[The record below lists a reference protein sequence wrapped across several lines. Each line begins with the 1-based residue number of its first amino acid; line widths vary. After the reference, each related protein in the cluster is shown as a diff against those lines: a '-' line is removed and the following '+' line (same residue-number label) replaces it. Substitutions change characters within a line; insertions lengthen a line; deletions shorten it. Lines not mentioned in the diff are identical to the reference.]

1 VAHVPELEAKQ
12 LALVAWGLA
21 KLSEKDAP
29 PDAAASRLLD
39 AVAAASIGK
48 ADQFTAQARR
58 TAGMLH
64 ASTGAKRHSHGRV
77 EERMVRG
84 DGRHPQTLL
93 PQGMAN
99 LVWSFGRLRRRADAM
114 LAAVAPRA
122 AARIRDFEPQGLC
135 NLLYGYA
142 VLKQQLGPQLAEEAV
157 VVVRDR

>member
-1 VAHVPELEAKQ
+1 MAHVPELEAKQ

-84 DGRHPQTLL
+84 DGRHPQTL
-93 PQGMAN
+93 N
-99 LVWSFGRLRRRADAM
+99 TV
-114 LAAVAPRA
+114 AAGYGEPGVELRA
-122 AARIRDFEPQGLC
+122 AAAPGGCDAGGGCATGRGAHPRL
-135 NLLYGYA
+135 
-142 VLKQQLGPQLAEEAV
+142 
-157 VVVRDR
+157 